1 MEATEHRSIPQ
12 HLLQFPQEL
21 DGSRGRDVG
30 PVEERETAAV
40 DRQGVVGEGVICET
54 GAQRSTGHL
63 SRSKTLPLLHAAGCK
78 CSLTWMFLTASV
90 KKKGLPVGRVYIKRY
105 TLV

>member
-30 PVEERETAAV
+30 PVEEGETAAV

-63 SRSKTLPLLHAAGCK
+63 SRSKTSHSFTWRAAN
-78 CSLTWMFLTASV
+78 AH
-90 KKKGLPVGRVYIKRY
+90 
-105 TLV
+105 